1 MPAAHSKAMN
11 STAIDDTSHRLG
23 DDAISVLFTEARTH
37 SAWLD
42 RHVEDDLL
50 HQLYELMKWGPTSA
64 NCCPVRI
71 LFLRTGKAKERLR
84 AALQPTNVDKTMK
97 APVTAIIA
105 YDSKFYETLPRLFPA
120 VPSMKEL
127 YAKSSELAAS
137 TAFRNG
143 TLQGAYFILAAR
155 SLGLDCGP
163 MSGFDNV
170 KVDQEFFPARE
181 REAAPAE
188 RGFIAAGAVKSNF
201 LCNLGYGDASKLRP
215 RGPRLEFDEACQLL

>member
-1 MPAAHSKAMN
+1 MNAMT
-11 STAIDDTSHRLG
+11 STAPDAASHALS
-23 DDAISVLFTEARTH
+23 DNAFNALFTEARTH

-42 RHVEDDLL
+42 RPVGDDLL

-71 LFLRTGKAKERLR
+71 VFLRTQGAKERLR
-84 AALQPTNVDKTMK
+84 AALQPTNIDKTMN

-120 VPSMKEL
+120 MPSMKEMFV
-127 YAKSSELAAS
+127 KSPELAAS
-137 TAFRNG
+137 TAVRNG
-143 TLQGAYFILAAR
+143 TLQGGYFMLAAR

-163 MSGFDNV
+163 MSGFDNA
-170 KVDQEFFPARE
+170 KVDQEFFPAPVRG
-181 REAAPAE
+181 AVVAKG
-188 RGFIAAGAVKSNF
+188 GFIAAGAVRSNF
-201 LCNLGYGDASKLRP
+201 LCNLGYGDTAKLRP